1 MSNRKVK
8 KYIESHWLVFA
19 LQGVVGLLF
28 GWFVMFINTN
38 NVSMLAVIAGATIL
52 ALGLIDLANL
62 IYRKRRQQNW
72 GLALAL
78 LVLEIAVGL
87 ALIFTKDLN
96 PAVAMSIIAGY
107 TIFCGL
113 FQILIGFK
121 SLSDATDR
129 FMWIV
134 CGICAC
140 ILGFV
145 VLNSGHFENPT
156 TFIKFF
162 GTYTM
167 IYGIT
172 TLIYAVHNR
181 NILAEEKEER
191 RKARLRRKK
200 EKEAATRS
208 RNPFARLFGSIKS
221 TKK

>member
-1 MSNRKVK
+1 MASRKVK

-19 LQGVVGLLF
+19 AQGAVGLLF
-28 GWFVMFINTN
+28 GWFVMFTTIDK
-38 NVSMLAVIAGATIL
+38 VSPLAIISGVTLLVLGA
-52 ALGLIDLANL
+52 IDAANL

-72 GLALAL
+72 GLTVVLMALN
-78 LVLEIAVGL
+78 VLIGL
-87 ALIFTKDLN
+87 CLILTNSLN
-96 PAVAMSIIAGY
+96 PAWPLTLLAIY
-107 TIFCGL
+107 TIFCGI
-113 FQILIGFK
+113 FEILIGFK
-121 SLSDATDR
+121 ALSDPTDR

-145 VLNSGHFENPT
+145 VLNSGHFESPT

-172 TLIYAVHNR
+172 TLIYAVHNK
-181 NILAEEKEER
+181 NELEEEKEER
-191 RKARLRRKK
+191 RLARERRKK
-200 EKEAATRS
+200 KAEEEARR
-208 RNPFARLFGSIKS
+208 RNPITRLFKKKS